1 MYLLCPEEPHSEDN
15 LHTWSLRAQKKLVL
29 LESDLLL
36 LFPNLQGQ
44 YSRPLTLATFLG
56 TPAPHHCRC
65 HDPCIN
71 RITNT
76 CSQSVSANLSI
87 FINASLCPP
96 AIRSHKNQLFSI
108 GSSETAACPQILV
121 SIIHATHSVSQ
132 PGLCKL
138 CTRGPQILTVLGT
151 QSDESVTF
159 YKVSGVP
166 EETLSHTLF
175 YSSFLF
181 RDYIIF
187 HWKLLHIC
195 RPH

>member
-1 MYLLCPEEPHSEDN
+1 MYLLCPEEPHSDDN
-15 LHTWSLRAQKKLVL
+15 LHTWSLRAQNKLVL

-36 LFPNLQGQ
+36 LFPHLQGQ

-76 CSQSVSANLSI
+76 CSHSVSANLNI
-87 FINASLCPP
+87 FINPSLCPP
-96 AIRSHKNQLFSI
+96 ARQSHKNQLFSI
-108 GSSETAACPQILV
+108 GSSQTAACPQILV

-138 CTRGPQILTVLGT
+138 RTRGPQILIVLRTG
-151 QSDESVTF
+151 SEECVTF
-159 YKVSGVP
+159 YKVSRVP
-166 EETLSHTLF
+166 AVTLSH
-175 YSSFLF
+175 
-181 RDYIIF
+181 II
-187 HWKLLHIC
+187 L
-195 RPH
+195 